1 MKRRLLGLV
10 CLFIVGCSGDDSTQQ
25 APLAQKSERSS
36 IAPKEAKPF
45 PNAFDNDE
53 FGYSIYLPDRWLE
66 YSKSDL
72 IDISETDSTP
82 KIKVSYVGGYCFFE
96 TNSDDVDYIMVNRL
110 SAKKFPRE
118 DFETLKTMI
127 LDSKSTLVNDMSM
140 LAKTEMS
147 LGVPFFEK
155 ETGIIWLAIQAE
167 NEDGGTTER
176 LTANIYSGDDLL
188 QFMATT
194 TQERAE
200 SVWPILERILRTIE
214 IHRK

>member
-10 CLFIVGCSGDDSTQQ
+10 CLFIVGCSGCDSTQQ
-25 APLAQKSERSS
+25 APLAQNSERSS

-72 IDISETDSTP
+72 IEISETDSTP
-82 KIKVSYVGGYCFFE
+82 KIKVNYVGGYCFFE
-96 TNSDDVDYIMVNRL
+96 TDSDDADFILVNRL
-110 SAKKFPRE
+110 SAKVFPRE
-118 DFETLKTMI
+118 NFETLKTM
-127 LDSKSTLVNDMSM
+127 LTDSESKLADNVSKF
-140 LAKTEMS
+140 AKTKMS
-147 LGVPFFEK
+147 IGVPFFEK

-167 NEDGGTTER
+167 NEDGGITER

-200 SVWPILERILRTIE
+200 FAWPILQRILRTIE
-214 IHRK
+214 IHRN